1 MVVPPGG
8 TCAFLGP
15 QGCTLDELRPLH
27 CRLYPL
33 VLLPGDALGIDMDCH
48 CSQEYLS
55 QLSDL
60 RSDARHHLKRSRQE
74 ISSLGENDK
83 NALCDWGRYL
93 WNVTLVGD

>member
-1 MVVPPGG
+1 VPPGG

-15 QGCTLDELRPLH
+15 QGCTLGELRPVH

-33 VLLPGDALGIDMDCH
+33 VLMPGGALGIDMDCS

-60 RSDARHHLKRSRQE
+60 QSHAYRHLASSRLE
-74 ISSLGENDK
+74 ISSLSENDK
-83 NALCDWGRYL
+83 NALCEWGRYIL
-93 WNVTLVGD
+93 NITLIED